1 MFMRDEFLDI
11 LPRDARWQHA
21 MGPGANGIQLHY
33 VRQGTGKKVLLLHG
47 WPGFWYDWRRVIPTL
62 SANADVI
69 APDFRGF
76 GNSDKPDLPP
86 TEGYTPEI
94 FAKDILA
101 LLNYL
106 EINKVIIVAHDIGA
120 TVAQRIARKSPN
132 RVESLVLC
140 NPPYPGIGER
150 RYQPSAQREFWYQHL
165 HNLPLGERLI
175 GYNRDTV
182 RLYLAHFYDHW
193 VGRKEAIRPQEFEAI
208 VDMYSKPGAIKGS
221 ISYYQARITARSAEA
236 TSDPADSKI
245 IQPTFVLWGEADP
258 VIPSQW
264 SDRLGE
270 YFEQF
275 TLRVL
280 PGIGH
285 FVPIEAPRETLETIC
300 AALNQQ

>member
-1 MFMRDEFLDI
+1 MRDECIDV
-11 LPRDARWQHA
+11 LPSDARWQHA
-21 MGPGANGIQLHY
+21 KGPGAHGIQLHY
-33 VRQGTGKKVLLLHG
+33 VRQGTGTKVLLLHG

-76 GNSDKPDLPP
+76 GNSDKPDVPP
-86 TEGYTPEI
+86 TEGYTPEVL
-94 FAKDILA
+94 AEDILT
-101 LLNYL
+101 LLNHL
-106 EINKVIIVAHDIGA
+106 EINKVILVAHDIGA
-120 TVAQRIARKSPN
+120 TVAQRIARKAPN

-165 HNLPLGERLI
+165 HNLPLAEKLI

-193 VGRKEAIRPQEFEAI
+193 VGRKEAIRPHEFEAI
-208 VDMYSKPGAIKGS
+208 VDMYAKPGAIKGS
-221 ISYYQARITARSAEA
+221 ISYYQARNAARSAES
-236 TSDPADSKI
+236 TSMSADSKI
-245 IQPTFVLWGEADP
+245 IHPTFVLWGEADP
-258 VIPSQW
+258 VIPSLW

-270 YFEQF
+270 YFERF

-285 FVPIEAPRETLETIC
+285 FVPIEAPRETLEAIF
-300 AALNQQ
+300 AALNQR